1 MLYNECCE
9 PTDIIFCSKTL
20 RQPKDVSFWHQIQAH
35 ICYIR
40 CLQIHFKG
48 TGRLFWT
55 LIGFKVCCPS
65 CVCFLPLSYVCP
77 LLSHNKTL
85 FQIFRWAYHLHWHL
99 PVKNAVSYIKKK
111 VKCTQHEPKYQSAT
125 EFLPI
130 MYVHT
135 FRSKRIVV
143 WWDRQRSHVGLQQY
157 LSTQIPSVST
167 CLLLSGWFCRNVAP
181 VLPFHH

>member
-85 FQIFRWAYHLHWHL
+85 FQIFRWPTISTDIYQLRMLFHTL
-99 PVKNAVSYIKKK
+99 KKRSNAHSMSPNIK
-111 VKCTQHEPKYQSAT
+111 VPQSFYQSCTYTHSGAN
-125 EFLPI
+125 
-130 MYVHT
+130 V
-135 FRSKRIVV
+135 
-143 WWDRQRSHVGLQQY
+143 
-157 LSTQIPSVST
+157 LSCDETDKEVT
-167 CLLLSGWFCRNVAP
+167 
-181 VLPFHH
+181 